1 MFSPWRPAGFRLNAP
16 ARKGDLMLGQLTD
29 GAIEGIR
36 RQAVAVQVETPG
48 LPFRLAILSQCDG
61 TTGLLQCLYILVQR

>member
-1 MFSPWRPAGFRLNAP
+1 
-16 ARKGDLMLGQLTD
+16 MLGQLTD